1 MFDIIS
7 IGTATR
13 DMFCIGV
20 PFVEVEN
27 EKFKTLKGLC
37 LSYGSKV
44 ELPNILFTTGGA
56 GTNTAVTFARAGFKT
71 ACLSRVGSDPGGS
84 AILSELKKEGV
95 DNKYFQ
101 IDKENFTAYS
111 IIFLTQEGERT
122 ILSYK
127 GAGEHLSEKE
137 IPWEEIKET
146 KWLYLDSLGGNQKL
160 LKQLLEFAKFNNIKI
175 ASNPGGRELKILKEN
190 KGWLK
195 NYDIFTL
202 NQEEASEL
210 TDIDYQN
217 EKEIFDELDKLIEG
231 VVVMTK
237 GPKGAVVSDGKNR
250 FSAGI
255 FKEKKLIDRTGAGD
269 AFASAFA
276 SGFIKTGNIQEAI
289 KWGSANGTS
298 VVERV
303 GAKEGILKEKDYQ
316 DERWQNLEIVRI

>member
-13 DMFCIGV
+13 DMFCIGA
-20 PFVEVEN
+20 PFVEVES

-37 LSYGSKV
+37 LSYGSKM

-56 GTNTAVTFARAGFKT
+56 GTNAAVAFARAGFKT
-71 ACLSRVGSDPGGS
+71 ACLSRIGNDPGGE
-84 AILSELKKEGV
+84 AILNELKKEGIY
-95 DNKYFQ
+95 NKYFQ

-111 IIFLTQEGERT
+111 VIFLTQEGERT

-127 GAGEHLSEKE
+127 GAGECLSEKE
-137 IPWEEIKET
+137 IPWKKLKKT
-146 KWLYLDSLGGNQKL
+146 KWLFLDSLGGNKEL
-160 LKQLLEFAKFNNIKI
+160 LKQLLEFAKTNNIKI
-175 ASNPGGRELKILKEN
+175 ASNPGARELKILKEN
-190 KGWLK
+190 KDWLK

-210 TDIDYQN
+210 TGIDYKN
-217 EKEIFDELDKLIEG
+217 EREIFDELDRLVGG
-231 VVVMTK
+231 VVCMTK
-237 GPKGAVVSDGKNR
+237 GPKGVVVSDGKNR
-250 FSAGI
+250 LSAGI
-255 FKEKKLIDRTGAGD
+255 FKEEKLIDRTGAGD
-269 AFASAFA
+269 AFASAFV

-303 GAKEGILKEKDYQ
+303 GAKEGILKEKEYQ
-316 DERWQNLEIVRI
+316 SARWQGLKIIRI